1 MALGSIVVT
10 KNTVGGTGSFTFTL
24 TGGPESVSAT
34 ATISTS
40 GTTMSASGTATF
52 GGLTPGATYT
62 VSEGANASFTPSGF
76 TTCVAVIP
84 AGGSF
89 PCSFTNNANGSVV
102 VTKNTTGGQ
111 GVFTFTLSGGPNSA
125 SAAATITTV
134 GGTGTATFSNLPPS
148 PTASY
153 TVSEAANASFSA
165 MGPTS
170 CAVTVSA
177 GAPSGCSFS
186 NVALG
191 SVVVTKNTVGGNGS
205 FTFVLSNSVTM
216 SATVTTTNNTGS
228 TTFSALAPGTFTLS
242 EIVDSGFVFAS
253 ATCSA
258 GVLPPPPPPLG
269 PSGSGP
275 ITLTVSAGMQTDCSF
290 TNNARGQIVVTKNTT
305 GGNGSFTFT
314 LTGGPETVSATGSI
328 STSNGTGTFTFSN
341 LAPSP
346 TASYTVSEAANASF
360 SAVGPTSCVTT
371 VSPGASSGCS
381 FSNVAL
387 GSIVVTKNTVGGNG
401 SFTFTLRSGTMT
413 ATATISTVAGSG
425 TVTFSGVAPGTF
437 TVSEGVNASF
447 APMGSTT
454 CSVNVPPGGTATCS
468 FTNVKKNEGFMTGGG
483 QIKTDDK
490 SEANFGGNAR
500 GTAGV
505 PSTAKGH
512 FNYLD
517 HDRLHLDG
525 KVTAILAVDPSQQEM
540 WFCFTDDKSGNQY
553 TVRWRDVDEPN
564 QGKDKLGLW
573 SGCELTPTPPIQ
585 ATNNPVDKGNV
596 QWHPPH

>member
-1 MALGSIVVT
+1 DVSETVPSSFYAVGPTTCPAVVSGGSPPPTCSFTDKKRGQILITKNTYGGDGSFTFTLTGGPENVSQTATITTTAFVGTTSFTGLAPGLYSVSESVPGSFYPAGATQCSATVESGGTTMCTFTNDLRGSVVVT
-10 KNTVGGTGSFTFTL
+10 KNTVGGTGSFTFPL
-24 TGGPESVSAT
+24 AGGPESVSAT

-102 VTKNTTGGQ
+102 VTKNTT
-111 GVFTFTLSGGPNSA
+111 
-125 SAAATITTV
+125 
-134 GGTGTATFSNLPPS
+134 
-148 PTASY
+148 
-153 TVSEAANASFSA
+153 
-165 MGPTS
+165 
-170 CAVTVSA
+170 
-177 GAPSGCSFS
+177 
-186 NVALG
+186 
-191 SVVVTKNTVGGNGS
+191 GGNGS

-314 LTGGPETVSATGSI
+314 L
-328 STSNGTGTFTFSN
+328 
-341 LAPSP
+341 
-346 TASYTVSEAANASF
+346 
-360 SAVGPTSCVTT
+360 
-371 VSPGASSGCS
+371 
-381 FSNVAL
+381 
-387 GSIVVTKNTVGGNG
+387 
-401 SFTFTLRSGTMT
+401 RSGTMT

-500 GTAGV
+500 GTA
-505 PSTAKGH
+505 
-512 FNYLD
+512 
-517 HDRLHLDG
+517 
-525 KVTAILAVDPSQQEM
+525 
-540 WFCFTDDKSGNQY
+540 
-553 TVRWRDVDEPN
+553 
-564 QGKDKLGLW
+564 
-573 SGCELTPTPPIQ
+573 
-585 ATNNPVDKGNV
+585 
-596 QWHPPH
+596 

>member
-1 MALGSIVVT
+1 QTDVTKTTPGCNGSFTLTLTGGPETASATASISTSGGTGTSTFSNLAPSPTASYTVSEAANASFSAVGSTSGVCTVSPGAPSGCSFSNVALGSIVVT
-10 KNTVGGTGSFTFTL
+10 KNTVGGNGSFTFTL

-76 TTCVAVIP
+76 TTCVAVIR

-153 TVSEAANASFSA
+153 TASEAANASFSA

-258 GVLPPPPPPLG
+258 GAPPPPPPLG
-269 PSGSGP
+269 PSAPSGSGP

-290 TNNARGQIVVTKNTT
+290 TTNAR
-305 GGNGSFTFT
+305 
-314 LTGGPETVSATGSI
+314 
-328 STSNGTGTFTFSN
+328 
-341 LAPSP
+341 
-346 TASYTVSEAANASF
+346 
-360 SAVGPTSCVTT
+360 
-371 VSPGASSGCS
+371 
-381 FSNVAL
+381 
-387 GSIVVTKNTVGGNG
+387 
-401 SFTFTLRSGTMT
+401 
-413 ATATISTVAGSG
+413 
-425 TVTFSGVAPGTF
+425 
-437 TVSEGVNASF
+437 
-447 APMGSTT
+447 
-454 CSVNVPPGGTATCS
+454 
-468 FTNVKKNEGFMTGGG
+468 
-483 QIKTDDK
+483 
-490 SEANFGGNAR
+490 
-500 GTAGV
+500 
-505 PSTAKGH
+505 
-512 FNYLD
+512 
-517 HDRLHLDG
+517 
-525 KVTAILAVDPSQQEM
+525 
-540 WFCFTDDKSGNQY
+540 
-553 TVRWRDVDEPN
+553 
-564 QGKDKLGLW
+564 
-573 SGCELTPTPPIQ
+573 
-585 ATNNPVDKGNV
+585 
-596 QWHPPH
+596 